1 MASNK
6 YDWEAAV
13 KAATQ
18 SANKQKNTGTYQTT
32 SGGTVKGNTGATQ
45 AVQSAA
51 QQQQSG
57 TLKTTSGG
65 TVKSSGS
72 TSSNKGTSGGT
83 TNHTVK
89 ITYKPKTTTT
99 NIETEAYKNLQN
111 SGANTVSGA
120 SANLGAGKAEPVP
133 DPLQNPAAGYEKL
146 AGAQTL
152 PANRYQLPAND
163 PGFNYEK
170 AINLLAK
177 YGMTEADLNGF
188 PIEAMYL
195 GGGSYVLP
203 YLLNKPDDYEI
214 LSGSNLITVGDY
226 KKALLN
232 GTLMKGNES
241 AYNDWIGT
249 VAKNDNVV
257 LRDPD
262 RYKEDYTDEDLSV
275 GSGSASVS
283 SPAINGAPVTGGA
296 TVDKVN
302 PNTGA
307 LPDYAQGIIDAQSAK
322 YQALIDALAA
332 QRGTVN
338 DQYDAN
344 AADLYAQY
352 RRADLALPE
361 MLAGTATGIAD
372 SMTLQN
378 NLNYQNNLYGNEL
391 ERANALNNLLAQE
404 NQYRA
409 DADLQAAQT
418 AAEWAQLLYQQQM
431 NEQALQREYEM
442 QKLAADREYQLAL
455 MQIQNKGNTTGGN
468 SGNKGSGSTSSTN
481 SGNSGGNDNDVKEK
495 TTVKDVKDY
504 LQLQLGMGNNMTKAN
519 IERVLKDM
527 YVAGA
532 ISKDLAK
539 GVAQDFGFTLYL

>member
-1 MASNK
+1 MAK
-6 YDWEAAV
+6 
-13 KAATQ
+13 
-18 SANKQKNTGTYQTT
+18 TYQELWEEQKKKNPYQTLSNATAAPKPSTT
-32 SGGTVKGNTGATQ
+32 NKPVSSVDGSKA

-72 TSSNKGTSGGT
+72 TSSNKSTSSGPTGSG
-83 TNHTVK
+83 VK
-89 ITYKPKTTTT
+89 VTYKPKTTTT
-99 NIETEAYKNLQN
+99 NVETEAYKSLQN
-111 SGANTVSGA
+111 SGANTVSNA
-120 SANLGAGKAEPVP
+120 SANLGAGKAEPVPKPVP

-195 GGGSYVLP
+195 GNNQYVLP

-262 RYKEDYTDEDLSV
+262 RYKDVYEEDAEEIVQV
-275 GSGSASVS
+275 GDGIAPSKPSGET
-283 SPAINGAPVTGGA
+283 VT
-296 TVDKVN
+296 
-302 PNTGA
+302 PNAGN
-307 LPDYAQGIIDAQSAK
+307 LPDYAQGIIDAQNAK

-404 NQYRA
+404 NQYRT

-418 AAEWAQLLYQQQM
+418 AADWAQMLYQQQM

-455 MQIQNKGNTTGGN
+455 MQLQNKNTSKSSGNTSGG
-468 SGNKGSGSTSSTN
+468 TN
-481 SGNSGGNDNDVKEK
+481 SGNSGGNYNDVKEK

-504 LQLQLGMGNNMTKAN
+504 LQRQLGMGNNMTKAN
-519 IERVLKDM
+519 IESVLKDM

-532 ISKDLAK
+532 ISKELAK